1 MQSKCDALK
10 SEGMNLI
17 TQQNAA
23 SVTLA
28 DLKLR
33 LSDLVDELAT
43 IYNISNDVLEVSAN
57 PNHFIPKS
65 RPKLKENKLF

>member
-10 SEGMNLI
+10 SGGMNLI

-23 SVTLA
+23 NSTLS

-33 LSDLVDELAT
+33 LSDLADELTT
-43 IYNISNDVLEVSAN
+43 IHNISNDVLEVNSKPERLYSKN
-57 PNHFIPKS
+57 I
-65 RPKLKENKLF
+65 EN